1 MQELLNDII
10 PDYEQ
15 ADHEIVDMLRLL
27 KSEGAKVIESMK
39 NIRDDIVNLDTAA
52 SQDGETLK

>member
-15 ADHEIVDMLRLL
+15 ADHEVVDMLRLL
-27 KSEGAKVIESMK
+27 KSEGAKVIKSMK
-39 NIRDDIVNLDTAA
+39 NIRDYIVNLDTVA
-52 SQDGETLK
+52 SQDGEALK